1 MQQTMKR
8 LFSVIILALPGCT
21 EAPVQSDDIGQYE
34 QTLCSNVDGVPSA
47 MAALAVSTATELGRW
62 QPATDFEVRG
72 GALALT
78 KSGTRQCEEG
88 RCWNTQAIL
97 DLQRAPDGAVM
108 IGDAALDARAFSRA
122 LVENFRQQQ
131 RCTLNGAGDRDELR
145 GQCSAL
151 PHQLALESTSSGAC
165 DTIYTFHASGP
176 SGKPLKN
183 PSALAE
189 KLIYVGYPEN
199 EYLSFTST
207 GSTVSIDPTWGL
219 NDTGE
224 TSTGACSAACVR
236 VSSSDLT
243 GDCCSCGGVNRTF
256 QHAPFSYYMYLCM

>member
-1 MQQTMKR
+1 MKR
-8 LFSVIILALPGCT
+8 LFSLIILALPGCT

-62 QPATDFEVRG
+62 QPTTDFEVRS

-78 KSGTRQCEEG
+78 RIGKRQCEDG

-97 DLQRAPDGAVM
+97 DLQRAPEGEVI
-108 IGDAALDARAFSRA
+108 IGDAALDAKAFSRA
-122 LVENFRQQQ
+122 LIQNYRQQQ
-131 RCTLNGAGDRDELR
+131 RCAADAD
-145 GQCSAL
+145 GQRSDARECSAL
-151 PHQLALESTSSGAC
+151 PHQLELESTASGAC
-165 DTIYTFHASGP
+165 DTIFTFHASGP

-207 GSTVSIDPTWGL
+207 SSTVSIDPTWGL

-224 TSTGACSAACVR
+224 TSTGACTPACMRISA
-236 VSSSDLT
+236 SDLS
-243 GDCCSCGGVNRTF
+243 GDCCSCGGVNRDF
-256 QHAPFSYYMYLCM
+256 QRASFSHSLYLCM